1 MDYITFDVYLYGNVT
16 GGKDS
21 RRHMETRPQNVRKML
36 PGLIIHSPPCI

>member
-21 RRHMETRPQNVRKML
+21 RRHMRPDLRMYVKCFQ
-36 PGLIIHSPPCI
+36 G